1 MSGAVAAG
9 KGLGGDH
16 SMYKAAKAMAHLKE
30 EIYLPISENQKVY
43 EAPYTEYVLL
53 HDYFG
58 RGANDLMKR
67 LKAIKADARR

>member
-1 MSGAVAAG
+1 
-9 KGLGGDH
+9 
-16 SMYKAAKAMAHLKE
+16 MYKAAKAMAHLKE

-58 RGANDLMKR
+58 RGANDLMKH